1 MNGFKSNPACGCER
15 CRRSGLMGPVMMI
28 TVGAL
33 FLIANYTRFDF
44 HESWP
49 VLLIV
54 AGLMIFLRS
63 SASTEGH
70 VDRYM
75 VMAPPSPPSAA
86 LATPVTPT
94 THDQN
99 PPSQVN

>member
-1 MNGFKSNPACGCER
+1 MNGYKSNPVCHCER
-15 CRRSGLMGPVMMI
+15 CRRSGLMGPVMII

-33 FLIANYTRFDF
+33 FLVANYTRFDF
-44 HESWP
+44 HDSWP
-49 VLLIV
+49 ILLIV
-54 AGLMIFLRS
+54 AGLVHFLRS

-70 VDRYM
+70 RDRY
-75 VMAPPSPPSAA
+75 VIMAPPPPPSAA
-86 LATPVTPT
+86 AATPMASS

>member
-1 MNGFKSNPACGCER
+1 MNGFRSNPACRCER
-15 CRRSGLMGPVMMI
+15 CCRSGLMGPVMMI

-75 VMAPPSPPSAA
+75 AMAPPPSAA
-86 LATPVTPT
+86 AATPVTPS